1 MIKKEEFY
9 FGSRDGEHKLYAV
22 KWIPEAE
29 KPVCILQIV
38 HGMTEHIG
46 RYEEF
51 ALAMAK
57 KGILVVGDD
66 HLGHGLSVPEGEPR
80 GYFCQEDAATVLV
93 RDEHRLKKITQEQY
107 PGIPYIIL
115 GHSMGSFILR
125 NYLMRY
131 GNGIDGAIIMGT
143 GMQSKYAVRFGW
155 LQASLLC
162 LLRGPKHVC
171 KTMDRALFG
180 VYNSKFTAG
189 PEDSG
194 HWVSVNIE
202 NVKAFQADPLCNFI
216 FTANGFKTL
225 MQLILNLYDKEKLA
239 QMPKNLPV
247 LFVSGQNDPVGDFG
261 KSVEK
266 VYRSFEALG
275 MENVQMKLY
284 PGDRHE
290 ILNEADK
297 EQVYGDIYRFILQ
310 RIS

>member
-9 FGSRDGEHKLYAV
+9 FGSRDGEHKLHAM
-22 KWIPEAE
+22 KWIPQTE

-38 HGMTEHIG
+38 HGMVEHIG
-46 RYEEF
+46 RYENF
-51 ALAMAK
+51 ARAMAE

-66 HLGHGLSVPEGEPR
+66 HLGHGLSVPEGEPM
-80 GYFCQEDAATVLV
+80 GYFCEEDAATVLV
-93 RDEHRLKKITQEQY
+93 RDEHRLKKMMQEQY
-107 PGIPYIIL
+107 PGVPYVIL

-131 GNGIDGAIIMGT
+131 GSGIDGAIIMGT
-143 GMQSKYAVRFGW
+143 GMQPKRAVKFGW
-155 LQASLLC
+155 LQASLIC
-162 LLRGPKHVC
+162 ILRGSKYVC
-171 KTMDRALFG
+171 KGMDKALFG
-180 VYNSKFTAG
+180 LYNSRLTESS
-189 PEDSG
+189 EDSG
-194 HWVSVNIE
+194 NWISVSVE
-202 NVKAFQADPLCNFI
+202 NVKAYRADPLCNFV

-239 QMPKNLPV
+239 QMPKTLPV
-247 LFVSGQNDPVGDFG
+247 LFVSGQEDPVGDYG

-266 VYRSFEALG
+266 VFHSFEELG